1 MKYLRDV
8 DFWIAATILI
18 ATIPFCVAT
27 YFRWVQLNFFVG
39 SFRFTHWLTMM
50 GSLFIVLFTPVYFI
64 LKRKRVTVFKSLLT
78 IHVFGNLFSFLL
90 ISIHFAQQAGRPP
103 RFFPDLGTGIVLFII
118 MPLLVISGFLHRFR
132 LVKSLKPHMNRYF
145 HTSFTIS
152 LYIVILV
159 HTLQGFNI
167 I

>member
-1 MKYLRDV
+1 MKYSRDV
-8 DFWIAATILI
+8 QFWLGLILVLATISLSI
-18 ATIPFCVAT
+18 LT
-27 YFRWVQLNFFVG
+27 YLRFFNLNFFVG